1 VPFVD
6 KRAKYD
12 ELVKRLYGEG
22 RRAYVE
28 VGVFASAGAVKHD
41 SRVLDAKQGLEK
53 AVAEGTISKGAA
65 ATALGVVSQNPA
77 AWAEIQA
84 GVKILAAKQAK
95 AAAGSKFQRLKR
107 GVANASKRFRQTL
120 KKAKRSL
127 SRQEKKAKIVRS
139 ISAKQPDPRGK
150 KQKKQAAASS
160 RTAKEPSSRNLTVL
174 DVATWNEFGAGNV
187 PQRSFLRAYFDENG
201 PKNSKLALSLMQT
214 CVTGKRTPGQVL
226 NLLGVKFVGEIQR
239 RMAAGIPPP
248 NAPSTIRRKGSS
260 KPLIDTGQL
269 RSSIAYRA
277 TWGSEIVGGTK
288 G

>member
-12 ELVKRLYGEG
+12 DLVKRLYGGG

-53 AVAEGTISKGAA
+53 AVAKGTISKAAA

-77 AWAEIQA
+77 AWASIRSSVEGLERKKA
-84 GVKILAAKQAK
+84 KAEARPGAARKIL
-95 AAAGSKFQRLKR
+95 
-107 GVANASKRFRQTL
+107 ANASKLFRKRL
-120 KKAKRSL
+120 KRAKALQRVKA
-127 SRQEKKAKIVRS
+127 SRKAQVKAI
-139 ISAKQPDPRGK
+139 
-150 KQKKQAAASS
+150 QKKVLQERQKGAAT
-160 RTAKEPSSRNLTVL
+160 RPAKSPSSRNLTVL
-174 DVATWNEFGAGNV
+174 DIATWNEFGAGNV
-187 PQRSFLRAYFDENG
+187 PQRSFLRAYFDEEA
-201 PKNSKLALSLMQT
+201 PKNSKLALSLMQS
-214 CVTGKRTPGQVL
+214 CINGKRTPGQVL

-239 RMAAGIPPP
+239 RMARGIPPP
-248 NAPSTIRRKGSS
+248 NAAVTIRRKHSS

-269 RSSIAYRA
+269 RSSITYRA

-288 G
+288 T